1 MRRGSCANNN
11 RGSIIIYVMIML
23 PIFLTIIF
31 YAGNKR
37 LNNQKEQIR
46 IRVITTSQILR
57 SNLMAYLQDNTAWQK
72 TVADASANYNMD
84 CLRSHSTCSIGSGGQ
99 IVVKDSEGNLVYD
112 PTLGNSGI
120 TKSGVNCNAPFS
132 SSCPIQ
138 LSLNWAPDCTLPC
151 APTKVIINGQF
162 FVDSQLIVNTQ
173 VYDFQFSQN
182 VP

>member
-1 MRRGSCANNN
+1 MRKQLKTSKRSPTC
-11 RGSIIIYVMIML
+11 SLYL
-23 PIFLTIIF
+23 
-31 YAGNKR
+31 NKPPD
-37 LNNQKEQIR
+37 KK
-46 IRVITTSQILR
+46 TSWG
-57 SNLMAYLQDNTAWQK
+57 AY
-72 TVADASANYNMD
+72 DASANYNMD